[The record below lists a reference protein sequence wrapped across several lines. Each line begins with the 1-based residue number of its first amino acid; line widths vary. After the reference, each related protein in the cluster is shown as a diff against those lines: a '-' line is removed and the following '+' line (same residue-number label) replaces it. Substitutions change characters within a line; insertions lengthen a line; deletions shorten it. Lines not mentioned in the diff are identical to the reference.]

1 MRIYPK
7 LAFGVYKKFIMILK
21 TLKIVKNMINNMKKY
36 FKEKPLQLKMKTYRS
51 PRKAVKLIIIVMSRD
66 GKRKSKL

>member
-1 MRIYPK
+1 
-7 LAFGVYKKFIMILK
+7 MILK